1 VLDLDVPATAPRGTV
16 ARMTDDSSSE
26 PDGVLNAAQQDPT
39 EQENLGAGP
48 ARTDPPG
55 GQGSGVVD
63 PDDVPD
69 APAGPGATPADP
81 DEPLN
86 PA

>member
-1 VLDLDVPATAPRGTV
+1 MTQDTGRDDVDGPLGAAEQDPS
-16 ARMTDDSSSE
+16 AE
-26 PDGVLNAAQQDPT
+26 PD
-39 EQENLGAGP
+39 LGAGP
-48 ARTDPPG
+48 ARTDADKG
-55 GQGSGVVD
+55 AAA

-81 DEPLN
+81 DQPLN